1 MNFQTQKLLPAVLM
15 SISSISAISATA
27 HTAMATSV
35 NANQHTH
42 AVPAVLINQPD
53 TNVQAPEKLS
63 SYERA
68 LAEKTDFPARRSC
81 GDSETYS
88 FSGGGGRVQADDSR
102 ADCFR

>member
-15 SISSISAISATA
+15 SLSSVSAISATT

-53 TNVQAPEKLS
+53 TNVQFPEKLS

-68 LAEKTDFPARRSC
+68 LAEKVDFSVKR
-81 GDSETYS
+81 DSETYTYS
-88 FSGGGGRVQADDSR
+88 YGGGHMRVDDHGG
-102 ADCFR
+102 FR